1 MGADT
6 SMNKL
11 DKSLQ
16 KICAVLEKVT
26 KERAEC
32 LKTFITCK
40 PLVDWL
46 KESMPCMYELIQIK
60 LNYLLNDIIKLIYQ
74 HIELH
79 PYCYSMLV
87 LGTGD

>member
-11 DKSLQ
+11 DRSLL
-16 KICAVLEKVT
+16 KICAVLKKVT

-32 LKTFITCK
+32 LKTFIRCK

-46 KESMPCMYELIQIK
+46 KKSMSCMY
-60 LNYLLNDIIKLIYQ
+60 
-74 HIELH
+74 
-79 PYCYSMLV
+79 
-87 LGTGD
+87 